1 MSDTQIIGQI
11 KTELTMIKRL
21 IGINEWEAS
30 RPRLMKLKEL
40 CDGLSNQEFA
50 KVVKQRATT
59 LVDITGLQSVLI
71 TNDHIEQLNKFID
84 VAKDLRGKELL
95 RIQLSD
101 FRNI

>member
-21 IGINEWEAS
+21 ININEWEAS
-30 RPRLMKLKEL
+30 RPHLTKVKEL

-50 KVVKQRATT
+50 KVVKQRTTT
-59 LVDITGLQSVLI
+59 LVDITGLQSALV

-84 VAKDLRGKELL
+84 AAKNLKGKELL
-95 RIQLSD
+95 RVQLSD